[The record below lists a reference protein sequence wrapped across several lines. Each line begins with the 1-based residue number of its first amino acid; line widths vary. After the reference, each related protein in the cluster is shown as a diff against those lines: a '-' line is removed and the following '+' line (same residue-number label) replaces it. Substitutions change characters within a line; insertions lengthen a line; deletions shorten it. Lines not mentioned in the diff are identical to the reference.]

1 MKLTINPTE
10 DWKQILSDTDKSEV
24 PIEVMEKVVVNLKDG
39 SFIDVNIRELIE
51 EGIDPILIEEKL
63 NKSLKELDEVIRDV
77 DFHINIESV
86 IETVQPVTNKVLKD
100 L

>member
-39 SFIDVNIRELIE
+39 SSIDVNIRELIE